1 MTYNETGSVDEIAS
15 TKAVQTYFQENL
27 VWLGA
32 DDQPVETVIAQSD
45 DGITKV
51 MTFVDGST
59 GADRV
64 ITGMNEIVLDG

>member
-32 DDQPVETVIAQSD
+32 DDQPVETVIVQSD

-51 MTFVDGST
+51 MTLVDAVT

-64 ITGMNEIVLDG
+64 ITGTNNIVLDG